1 MFTYIYIV
9 FHQSFLT
16 TAHLNIQNV
25 NIPAGFQKHHRYPPV
40 GHLESAYPFVQ
51 VQSPSSA
58 CLLERIYGTENALNL
73 KFLWLN
79 STIIKHGF

>member
-1 MFTYIYIV
+1 MFTYIYIYIV

-40 GHLESAYPFVQ
+40 GHLESAYPFCP
-51 VQSPSSA
+51 SPIA
-58 CLLERIYGTENALNL
+58 
-73 KFLWLN
+73 KFLPVSWREFMGRK
-79 STIIKHGF
+79 TH